1 MTSLT
6 YHRPQSIEEAVELV
20 EAGVPL
26 AGGTALTP
34 IRRSLE
40 AVVDLQD
47 LGLNQYEIKG
57 NVVSF
62 GAALPLQRLYEELR
76 SQLPAFADAARR
88 EAAWNL
94 RNQGTFVGAVMS
106 GDGRSP
112 LLCAALALDP
122 ILQLALAGEAV
133 SLSQLLER
141 RRSEPP
147 RLITQVSLNLP
158 EAMAY
163 EQVGRT
169 PMDRPIVSA
178 AACRF
183 ADDDGRSR
191 IAIALGGFG
200 RQPVRLDV
208 DSAKLDADLERV
220 AELGRDEF
228 SEAGDEW
235 ASAEYR
241 RQVAGTLV
249 TRVAREVM
257 A

>member
-6 YHRPQSIEEAVELV
+6 YHRPQSIEEAVELLQ
-20 EAGVPL
+20 AGLPL
-26 AGGTALTP
+26 AGGTTLTP

-47 LGLNQYEIKG
+47 LGLDQYEVQG
-57 NVVSF
+57 NLVSF
-62 GAALPLQRLYEELR
+62 GAALSLQRLYEELE
-76 SQLPAFADAARR
+76 SLLPAFADAARR

-122 ILQLALAGEAV
+122 ILQLAPAGEAV
-133 SLSQLLER
+133 SLSQLLEHR
-141 RRSEPP
+141 RTEAP
-147 RLITQVSLNLP
+147 RLITQVAMNLP
-158 EAMAY
+158 QSMAY
-163 EQVGRT
+163 EQVGRA

-183 ADDDGRSR
+183 AGDTGTPSTN
-191 IAIALGGFG
+191 IALGGFG
-200 RQPVRLDV
+200 PQPVRLDLESIES
-208 DSAKLDADLERV
+208 DDDLKRV
-220 AELGRDEF
+220 AELAREEF
-228 SEAGDEW
+228 KEAGDEW

-241 RQVAGTLV
+241 SQVAGTLT

-257 A
+257 G